1 VSLDLVIFD
10 VLVPPAGIEL
20 LNSKTPGFKEIYKEE
35 VRCLSSLSTLH
46 STPKLLA
53 ESEILKPHLLLNQ
66 SWLRNTPVTSL
77 QASIT
82 ASRELPSWE

>member
-35 VRCLSSLSTLH
+35 VRCFKFSINITFN
-46 STPKLLA
+46 
-53 ESEILKPHLLLNQ
+53 SEALG
-66 SWLRNTPVTSL
+66 
-77 QASIT
+77 
-82 ASRELPSWE
+82 